1 MLAVLLVLRI
11 ARHVAGTSMVVRTG
25 SRVDNYV
32 AVEFPDRPLIHSPG
46 RRRASP
52 VVISVA
58 SKKRVN
64 NRGDPCVFFNNLRCH
79 FAVPLMLT
87 VT

>member
-52 VVISVA
+52 VVIRL
-58 SKKRVN
+58 RV
-64 NRGDPCVFFNNLRCH
+64 RKESTAGATRVYFSITDAVILRYR
-79 FAVPLMLT
+79 
-87 VT
+87 

>member
-32 AVEFPDRPLIHSPG
+32 AVEFPDRPLIH
-46 RRRASP
+46 
-52 VVISVA
+52 
-58 SKKRVN
+58 
-64 NRGDPCVFFNNLRCH
+64 
-79 FAVPLMLT
+79 
-87 VT
+87 